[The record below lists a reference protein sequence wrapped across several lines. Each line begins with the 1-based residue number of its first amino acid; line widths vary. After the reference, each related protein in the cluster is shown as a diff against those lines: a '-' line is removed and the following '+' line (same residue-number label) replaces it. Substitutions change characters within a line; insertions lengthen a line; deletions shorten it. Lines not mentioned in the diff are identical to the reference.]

1 MDRTR
6 SSAEYSTQL
15 FDLPPAAI
23 IEIIVGTVES
33 TVTDCMDSMHESL
46 LGSLSDIPK
55 QEINSGTEAMKTKF
69 ADKMKT
75 IGSRLENFFQ
85 ECVLKIPEH
94 VLLPEDAAQRQKCS
108 TKDQKKIQKEIDAL
122 KLDYDNV
129 TLFTFLIE

>member
-1 MDRTR
+1 
-6 SSAEYSTQL
+6 
-15 FDLPPAAI
+15 
-23 IEIIVGTVES
+23 
-33 TVTDCMDSMHESL
+33 MDSMHESL

-75 IGSRLENFFQ
+75 IGSRLEVSYQVLWCNFLSTFYQLMNLQNFFQ

-129 TLFTFLIE
+129 TLFTFLIEWSIFKI